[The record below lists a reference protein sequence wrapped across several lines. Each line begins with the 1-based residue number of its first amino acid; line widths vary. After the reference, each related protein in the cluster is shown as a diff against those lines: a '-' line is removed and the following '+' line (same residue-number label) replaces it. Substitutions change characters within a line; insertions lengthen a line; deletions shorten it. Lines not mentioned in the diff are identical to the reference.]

1 MEKENG
7 TGASCNLVKVQ
18 MARGIS
24 AVIAMIA
31 AYFAFRY
38 SQPLSYLLLG
48 FAVWAMRGCP
58 FCWIFETC
66 EAVSKRKKEA
76 AGKK

>member
-1 MEKENG
+1 MKQEQK

-18 MARGIS
+18 IARGVS
-24 AVIAMIA
+24 AVAAMTA
-31 AYFAFRY
+31 AYFAFGY

-66 EAVSKRKKEA
+66 EAVSKRKKETP
-76 AGKK
+76 GNK